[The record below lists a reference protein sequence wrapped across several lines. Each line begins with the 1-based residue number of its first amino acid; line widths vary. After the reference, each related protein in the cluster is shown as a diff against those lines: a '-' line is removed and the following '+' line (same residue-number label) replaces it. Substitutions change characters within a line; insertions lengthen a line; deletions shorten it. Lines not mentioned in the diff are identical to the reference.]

1 MALFVSVDMR
11 ESMIRLKIIKDE
23 IVYFS
28 SYSAY
33 PTFSSKILFDIFE
46 SLLVKKEI
54 CTKEALTEN
63 Q

>member
-1 MALFVSVDMR
+1 MKLYILAR
-11 ESMIRLKIIKDE
+11 I
-23 IVYFS
+23 
-28 SYSAY
+28 AY